1 MFSEKDLKKILS
13 KISDS
18 DLLNLSIYTDNI
30 KVKSLFEKF
39 HLDLTKDLDTLGML
53 LYDIKNDYYTDID
66 NRVYFILALFAIY
79 IIMPNSVLEPLIGK
93 KNFFKTGLLLLFSG
107 IYVNEE
113 LKKYKAF
120 ISDKECLFQT
130 EYGTVKYYTHRIER

>member
-1 MFSEKDLKKILS
+1 MFNNEDLKKTFS

-18 DLLNLSIYTDNI
+18 DLLNLSKYTDNL
-30 KVKSLFEKF
+30 KVKSFFENS
-39 HLDLTKDLDTLGML
+39 HLNLTNDLDTLGML

-66 NRVYFILALFAIY
+66 NKVYYILILFAIY

-93 KNFFKTGLLLLFSG
+93 KNYFKTSLFLLFSG